1 MPAKIL
7 IVDDE
12 SGIRESLGALLR
24 DEGYE
29 IETLPSGEECL
40 ARLKRDEFDLVLL
53 DVWLPKMDGIETL
66 ERLQAQDDPPI
77 VVMISGHGNVE
88 AAVRA
93 TKLGAFD
100 FIEKPLS
107 LEKVVLVARN
117 ALDYV
122 RLEDENRRLRAELEE
137 RHQILGGSVPM
148 KALRQQIALTAPT
161 TGRVL
166 IYGESGTGKEL
177 VARALHEHS
186 TRSSMPFVEVNCA
199 AIPEELIES
208 EMFGHRKGSFTGAS
222 EDKVGK
228 FQKADGG
235 TLFLDEIGD
244 MSLKTQSKVLRVLEE
259 QRVEPLGS
267 NQPVTVDV
275 RVLAAT
281 NKKLE
286 EEIGRNAFREDLFYR
301 LNVIPFY
308 VPALRERTEDIPVLA
323 AHFLKEFCEAYGKKP
338 KEFTPTASEVLL
350 AYPWPGNVR
359 ELRNLV
365 ERLVIMC
372 PSPRIE
378 PHHLP
383 PELFRG
389 ASKSPQKPYES
400 LQEARSAYERE
411 FVLRKLEEN
420 RWNMTRA
427 AAALGLERSHL
438 YRKMRSL
445 GIAPSKAS

>member
-12 SGIRESLGALLR
+12 TGIRESLGALLR

-40 ARLKRDEFDLVLL
+40 ARLKRDEFELVLL

-107 LEKVVLVARN
+107 LEKVVLVVRN

-420 RWNMTRA
+420 RWNMTKA

>member
-1 MPAKIL
+1 MPASIL

-12 SGIRESLGALLR
+12 VGIRESLGALLR

-29 IETLPSGEECL
+29 IATVDSGESCL
-40 ARLKRDEFDLVLL
+40 EILEERKFDLILL
-53 DVWLPKMDGIETL
+53 DVWLKKLDGLETL
-66 ERLQAQDDPPI
+66 ERIRAQHDPPV
-77 VVMISGHGNVE
+77 VVMISGHGNIE
-88 AAVRA
+88 TAVRA

-100 FIEKPLS
+100 FVEKPLS
-107 LEKVVLVARN
+107 LEKTILVVRN
-117 ALDYV
+117 ALEYT
-122 RLEDENRRLRAELEE
+122 RLEAENQRLREELDEQ
-137 RHQILGGSVPM
+137 HQILGSSVPM

-161 TGRVL
+161 NGRVL

-177 VARALHEHS
+177 VARALHA
-186 TRSSMPFVEVNCA
+186 SSLRGEMQFVEVNCA

-222 EDKVGK
+222 EDKIGK

-235 TLFLDEIGD
+235 TLFLDEVGD
-244 MSLKTQSKVLRVLEE
+244 MSLKTQSKVLRALEE
-259 QRVEPLGS
+259 QRVEPVGS
-267 NQPVTVDV
+267 NQSTDVDV
-275 RVLAAT
+275 RIIAAT

-286 EEIGRNAFREDLFYR
+286 DEIGRGAFREDLFYR

-308 VPALRERTEDIPVLA
+308 VPALRERTEDIPTLA
-323 AHFLKEFCEAYGKKP
+323 SAFLAMFCEEYGKKG
-338 KEFTPTASEVLL
+338 KEFSPTAMDVLL
-350 AYPWPGNVR
+350 TYPWPGNVR
-359 ELRNLV
+359 ELKNLV
-365 ERLVIMC
+365 ERLVIVC

-400 LQEARSAYERE
+400 LHEARSAYERE

-420 RWNMTRA
+420 RWNMTKA
-427 AAALGLERSHL
+427 AESLGLERSHL
-438 YRKMRSL
+438 YRKLKAL
-445 GIAPSKAS
+445 GIAPAKP

>member
-1 MPAKIL
+1 
-7 IVDDE
+7 
-12 SGIRESLGALLR
+12 
-24 DEGYE
+24 
-29 IETLPSGEECL
+29 
-40 ARLKRDEFDLVLL
+40 
-53 DVWLPKMDGIETL
+53 
-66 ERLQAQDDPPI
+66 
-77 VVMISGHGNVE
+77 
-88 AAVRA
+88 
-93 TKLGAFD
+93 
-100 FIEKPLS
+100 
-107 LEKVVLVARN
+107 
-117 ALDYV
+117 
-122 RLEDENRRLRAELEE
+122 
-137 RHQILGGSVPM
+137 
-148 KALRQQIALTAPT
+148 
-161 TGRVL
+161 
-166 IYGESGTGKEL
+166 
-177 VARALHEHS
+177 
-186 TRSSMPFVEVNCA
+186 
-199 AIPEELIES
+199 
-208 EMFGHRKGSFTGAS
+208 
-222 EDKVGK
+222 
-228 FQKADGG
+228 
-235 TLFLDEIGD
+235 
-244 MSLKTQSKVLRVLEE
+244 
-259 QRVEPLGS
+259 
-267 NQPVTVDV
+267 VTVDV

-286 EEIGRNAFREDLFYR
+286 EEIGRNLFREDLFYR

-420 RWNMTRA
+420 RWNMTKA

>member
-29 IETLPSGEECL
+29 IETLPSAEECL

-107 LEKVVLVARN
+107 LEKVVLVVRN

>member
-1 MPAKIL
+1 MPASIL

-12 SGIRESLGALLR
+12 VGIRESLGALLH

-29 IETLPSGEECL
+29 IATVDSGETCL
-40 ARLKRDEFDLVLL
+40 EILEERRFDLILL
-53 DVWLPKMDGIETL
+53 DVWLKKLDGLETL
-66 ERLQAQDDPPI
+66 ERIRAQDDPPV
-77 VVMISGHGNVE
+77 VVMISGHGNIE
-88 AAVRA
+88 TAVRA

-100 FIEKPLS
+100 FVEKPLS
-107 LEKVVLVARN
+107 LEKTILVVRN
-117 ALDYV
+117 ALEYT
-122 RLEDENRRLRAELEE
+122 RLEAENQRLREELDEQ
-137 RHQILGGSVPM
+137 HQILGSSVPM

-161 TGRVL
+161 NGRVL

-177 VARALHEHS
+177 VARALHA
-186 TRSSMPFVEVNCA
+186 SSLRGEMQFVEVNCA

-222 EDKVGK
+222 EDKIGK

-235 TLFLDEIGD
+235 TLFLDEVGD
-244 MSLKTQSKVLRVLEE
+244 MSLKTQSKVLRALEE
-259 QRVEPLGS
+259 QRVEPVGS
-267 NQPVTVDV
+267 NQSTDLDV
-275 RVLAAT
+275 RIIAAT

-286 EEIGRNAFREDLFYR
+286 DEIGRGAFREDLFYR

-308 VPALRERTEDIPVLA
+308 VPALRERTEDIPTLA
-323 AHFLKEFCEAYGKKP
+323 SAFLAMFCEEYGKKG
-338 KEFTPTASEVLL
+338 KEFSPTAMDVLL
-350 AYPWPGNVR
+350 TYPWPGNVR
-359 ELRNLV
+359 ELKNLV
-365 ERLVIMC
+365 ERLVIVC

-400 LQEARSAYERE
+400 LHEARSAYERE

-420 RWNMTRA
+420 RWNMTKA
-427 AAALGLERSHL
+427 AESLGLERSHL
-438 YRKMRSL
+438 YRKLKAL
-445 GIAPSKAS
+445 GIAPAKP

>member
-1 MPAKIL
+1 MAATIL

-29 IETLPSGEECL
+29 IEAVESGEECL
-40 ARLKRDEFDLVLL
+40 ERIGRQNFDLILL
-53 DVWLPKMDGIETL
+53 DVWLKKMDGLNTL
-66 ERLQAQDDPPI
+66 EQIQSRDGAPM
-77 VVMISGHGNVE
+77 VVMISGHGNIE
-88 AAVRA
+88 TAVRA
-93 TKLGAFD
+93 TKLGAFN

-107 LEKVVLVARN
+107 LEKVVLVVRN
-117 ALDYV
+117 ALEYL
-122 RLEDENRRLRAELEE
+122 RLESENRRLRAELEE
-137 RHQILGGSVPM
+137 KHQILGSSVPM

-161 TGRVL
+161 NGRVL

-177 VARALHEHS
+177 VARALHASSSRE
-186 TRSSMPFVEVNCA
+186 SMPFVEVNCA

-228 FQKADGG
+228 FLKANGG
-235 TLFLDEIGD
+235 TLFLDEVGD

-267 NQPVTVDV
+267 NTPITVDV
-275 RVLAAT
+275 RVIAAT

-308 VPALRERTEDIPVLA
+308 VPALRDRMEDIPILA
-323 AHFLKEFCEAYGKKP
+323 AHFLTAFCEEYGKKQ
-338 KEFTPTASEVLL
+338 KEFSAPAMDVLL
-350 AYPWPGNVR
+350 SYPWPGNVR
-359 ELRNLV
+359 ELKNLV
-365 ERLVIMC
+365 ERLVIIC

-400 LQEARSAYERE
+400 LHEARSAYERE

-420 RWNMTRA
+420 RWNMTKA
-427 AAALGLERSHL
+427 AQVLGLERSHL

-445 GIAPSKAS
+445 GIAPARE

>member
-1 MPAKIL
+1 MPASIL

-12 SGIRESLGALLR
+12 VGIRESLGALLR

-29 IETLPSGEECL
+29 IATVDSGETCL
-40 ARLKRDEFDLVLL
+40 EILEERKFDLILL
-53 DVWLPKMDGIETL
+53 DVWLKKLDGLETL
-66 ERLQAQDDPPI
+66 ERIRAQDDPPV
-77 VVMISGHGNVE
+77 VVMISGHGNIE
-88 AAVRA
+88 TAVRA

-100 FIEKPLS
+100 FVEKPLS
-107 LEKVVLVARN
+107 LEKTILVVRN
-117 ALDYV
+117 ALEYT
-122 RLEDENRRLRAELEE
+122 RLEAENQRLREELDEQ
-137 RHQILGGSVPM
+137 HQILGSSVPM

-161 TGRVL
+161 NGRVL

-177 VARALHEHS
+177 VARALHA
-186 TRSSMPFVEVNCA
+186 SSLRGEMQFVEVNCA

-222 EDKVGK
+222 EDKIGK

-235 TLFLDEIGD
+235 TLFLDEVGD
-244 MSLKTQSKVLRVLEE
+244 MSLKTQSKVLRALEE
-259 QRVEPLGS
+259 QRVEPVGS
-267 NQPVTVDV
+267 NQSTDLDV
-275 RVLAAT
+275 RIIAAT

-286 EEIGRNAFREDLFYR
+286 DEIGRGAFREDLFYR

-308 VPALRERTEDIPVLA
+308 VPALRERTEDIPTLA
-323 AHFLKEFCEAYGKKP
+323 SAFLAMFCEEYGKKG
-338 KEFTPTASEVLL
+338 KEFSPTAMDVLL
-350 AYPWPGNVR
+350 TYPWPGNVR
-359 ELRNLV
+359 ELKNLV
-365 ERLVIMC
+365 ERLVIVC

-400 LQEARSAYERE
+400 LHEARSAYERE

-420 RWNMTRA
+420 RWNMTKA
-427 AAALGLERSHL
+427 AESLGLERSHL
-438 YRKMRSL
+438 YRKLKAL
-445 GIAPSKAS
+445 GIAPAKP

>member
-1 MPAKIL
+1 MPASIL

-12 SGIRESLGALLR
+12 VGIRESLGALLH

-29 IETLPSGEECL
+29 IATVDSGETCL
-40 ARLKRDEFDLVLL
+40 EILEERRFDLILL
-53 DVWLPKMDGIETL
+53 DVWLKKLDGLETL
-66 ERLQAQDDPPI
+66 ERIRAQDDPPV
-77 VVMISGHGNVE
+77 VVMISGHGNIE
-88 AAVRA
+88 TAVRA

-100 FIEKPLS
+100 FVEKPLS
-107 LEKVVLVARN
+107 LEKTILVVRN
-117 ALDYV
+117 ALEYT
-122 RLEDENRRLRAELEE
+122 RLEAENQRLREELDEQ
-137 RHQILGGSVPM
+137 HQILGSSVPM

-161 TGRVL
+161 NGRVL

-177 VARALHEHS
+177 VARALHA
-186 TRSSMPFVEVNCA
+186 SSLRGEMQFVEVNCA

-222 EDKVGK
+222 EDKIGK

-235 TLFLDEIGD
+235 TLFLDEVGD
-244 MSLKTQSKVLRVLEE
+244 MSLKTQSKVLRALEE
-259 QRVEPLGS
+259 QRVEPVGS
-267 NQPVTVDV
+267 NQSTDVDV
-275 RVLAAT
+275 RIIAAT

-286 EEIGRNAFREDLFYR
+286 DEIGRGAFREDLFYR

-308 VPALRERTEDIPVLA
+308 VPALRERTEDIPTLA
-323 AHFLKEFCEAYGKKP
+323 SAFLAMFCEEYGKKG
-338 KEFTPTASEVLL
+338 KEFSPTAMDVLL
-350 AYPWPGNVR
+350 TYPWPGNVR
-359 ELRNLV
+359 ELKNLV
-365 ERLVIMC
+365 ERLVIVC

-400 LQEARSAYERE
+400 LHEARSAYERE

-420 RWNMTRA
+420 RWNMTKA
-427 AAALGLERSHL
+427 AESLGLERSHL
-438 YRKMRSL
+438 YRKLKAL
-445 GIAPSKAS
+445 GIAPAKP